1 MEHTNNCY
9 LNKSFSSLTLLSIF
23 ALNPRPRQNPPTMK
37 RDFLRL
43 LKELEEDE
51 LREELRM
58 LYDRFPV
65 LREYYKLELS
75 ANTAQV
81 LEKYKKDVRKAFFTG
96 RRRMGKRGRS
106 NSNKILKAFSEV
118 SIHAKDL
125 VQLHLYRVEVMI
137 EAIHYYGVTNESF
150 HDSTVKSF
158 ANALK
163 LAKNEVLLDGIQEDA
178 ERLVVLFHECKNLH
192 WFSLSETMREY
203 Y

>member
-1 MEHTNNCY
+1 
-9 LNKSFSSLTLLSIF
+9 
-23 ALNPRPRQNPPTMK
+23 
-37 RDFLRL
+37 
-43 LKELEEDE
+43 
-51 LREELRM
+51 M

-75 ANTAQV
+75 NNTAKV

-106 NSNKILKAFSEV
+106 NSNKIIKAFSEV

-125 VQLHLYRVEVMI
+125 LLLHLYRVEVMI

-150 HDSTVKSF
+150 HASTVKSF
-158 ANALK
+158 TKALK
-163 LAKNEVLLDGIQEDA
+163 LAKNEVLLDSIQPEA
-178 ERLVVLFHECKNLH
+178 ERLVALFHECKILH
-192 WFSLSETMREY
+192 WFSFSEAMREY